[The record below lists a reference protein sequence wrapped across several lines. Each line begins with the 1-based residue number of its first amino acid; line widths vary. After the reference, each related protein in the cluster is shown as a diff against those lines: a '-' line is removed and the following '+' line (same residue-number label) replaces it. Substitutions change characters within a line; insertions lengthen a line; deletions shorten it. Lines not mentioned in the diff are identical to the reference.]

1 MEDKN
6 EVLNYIK
13 ESFELKNRKLYKE
26 AIEVLYKILGEETD
40 DSTTVEVISQIGD
53 LHLLLKNYARA
64 VEQYEKVLEID
75 PNHEHSINKLYE
87 IHFELKEYQKALDI
101 AKKLCKISKKP
112 LDYVKYFSVLLKLG
126 RADEIIEIYETL
138 EENLKEDPNILYII
152 SLLKEEGKKEIL
164 IKVVNSYPT
173 FTEAKFDLAMIYYN
187 ENNFPEAEKLI
198 DDILRLKRDS
208 LCYYYKALIQVSR
221 KEFFPAIDNLHRAI
235 KLSKGIVQEFYF
247 ELAKAYMDVNWFD
260 EAINTIK
267 TSITL
272 CIEKGEDKIYIDKRY
287 LLLAWV
293 FEKQKDYDNALF
305 NLTLIGADSPV
316 KVQADILRAVIEYR
330 KGNTIKAKD
339 DLEKIYETNIPSRDD
354 LTLLDTLGAIY
365 KDLKLNKKAM
375 EFYEKHLEN
384 YPDSIH
390 TVCEYVDIL
399 IDEEEYD
406 KAENYMEKYSSFG
419 KIVSFLN
426 SKARIYF
433 RKQEYDN
440 ALDCLDELLN
450 SDKNNAEAY
459 YFKGLILNK
468 KGEFSKA
475 INFIETALELNP
487 AKAKYYAQAAVSN
500 MGREFYNDAMLYIK
514 EAIEIEPDELN
525 YKKLASEIAK
535 KAGNEQEARFWNLIV
550 NGTESII
557 KDTKRL

>member
-1 MEDKN
+1 
-6 EVLNYIK
+6 
-13 ESFELKNRKLYKE
+13 
-26 AIEVLYKILGEETD
+26 
-40 DSTTVEVISQIGD
+40 
-53 LHLLLKNYARA
+53 
-64 VEQYEKVLEID
+64 
-75 PNHEHSINKLYE
+75 
-87 IHFELKEYQKALDI
+87 
-101 AKKLCKISKKP
+101 
-112 LDYVKYFSVLLKLG
+112 
-126 RADEIIEIYETL
+126 
-138 EENLKEDPNILYII
+138 
-152 SLLKEEGKKEIL
+152 
-164 IKVVNSYPT
+164 
-173 FTEAKFDLAMIYYN
+173 MIYYN

>member
-1 MEDKN
+1 MEDKQ

-40 DSTTVEVISQIGD
+40 DMTTVEVISQIGD
-53 LHLLLKNYARA
+53 LHLLLKNYVRA
-64 VEQYEKVLEID
+64 IEQYEKVLEID
-75 PNHEHSINKLYE
+75 PNHEHSTNKLYE
-87 IHFELKEYQKALDI
+87 IYFELKEYQKALNA
-101 AKKLCKISKKP
+101 AKKLCEISKKP

-126 RADEIIEIYETL
+126 RADEILEIYDSLNDE
-138 EENLKEDPNILYII
+138 LKEDPNILYII
-152 SLLKEEGKKEIL
+152 SLLKEEGKKETL
-164 IKVVNSYPT
+164 LKVVNSYPT

-187 ENNFPEAEKLI
+187 ENDFLSAEKLL
-198 DDILRLKRDS
+198 DDILKFKRDS
-208 LCYYYKALIQVSR
+208 LCYYYKALIQISR

-235 KLSKGIVQEFYF
+235 KISKGTVQEFYF

-272 CIEKGEDKIYIDKRY
+272 CIEKGEDKTYIDKRY

-305 NLTLIGADSPV
+305 NLTLIGPDSPV
-316 KVQADILRAVIEYR
+316 KIQSDILKSLIEYK
-330 KGNTIKAKD
+330 KGNIIKAKD
-339 DLEKIYETNIPSRDD
+339 ELENIYEKNPQIRDD

-365 KDLKLNKKAM
+365 KDLKLNKKAT

-406 KAENYMEKYSSFG
+406 KAESYMEKYSSYG
-419 KIVSFLN
+419 RIASFLN
-426 SKARIYF
+426 SKARIFY
-433 RKQEYDN
+433 RKKEYDSAIN
-440 ALDCLDELLN
+440 SLDKLIEL
-450 SDKNNAEAY
+450 DKNNAESY

-468 KGEFSKA
+468 KEEYKKA
-475 INFIETALELNP
+475 LSLITTALELNP
-487 AKAKYYAQAAVSN
+487 QPAKYYFQAAVSN
-500 MGREFYNDAMLYIK
+500 FGLGFYNDAMLYIK
-514 EAIEIEPDELN
+514 EAVEIEPNDLN
-525 YKKLASEIAK
+525 YKKFAADIAEKSGNIHESE
-535 KAGNEQEARFWNLIV
+535 FWNSIV
-550 NGTESII
+550 RGSETII
-557 KDTKRL
+557 KNNKRF